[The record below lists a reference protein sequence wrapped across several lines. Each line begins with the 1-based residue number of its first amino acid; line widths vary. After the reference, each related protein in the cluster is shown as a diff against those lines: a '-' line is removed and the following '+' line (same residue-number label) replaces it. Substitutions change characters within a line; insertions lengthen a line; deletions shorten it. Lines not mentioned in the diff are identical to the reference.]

1 MFPAVLLPCVACCL
15 RLCLP
20 SRTELRQIF
29 RQVFLCLA
37 TSVCGVLLALC
48 VCESPHLT
56 SLPSSQS
63 PNAQN
68 STFRNPNPIRG
79 LGIRASGSHHYDG
92 NLHSGSGIGVWEF
105 GPSERA
111 HVKLSVFPNR
121 RMPQFLIPEFPK
133 SQFPKSRIPSSQIP
147 EFPIPGNWD
156 FGNWEWGL
164 GIGDRG
170 AGIWTIRERTCK
182 TFV

>member
-15 RLCLP
+15 LLCLP
-20 SRTELRQIF
+20 SRTELPQF
-29 RQVFLCLA
+29 FWQVFLCLA
-37 TSVCGVLLALC
+37 ASVCGVLLALC
-48 VCESPHLT
+48 VCESPHRT

-92 NLHSGSGIGVWEF
+92 NLHSGSGIGAWGVGIRTIRARTCETFCVPESQNSRSPDSRSPGFPNSHNSPIPNSQEF
-105 GPSERA
+105 G
-111 HVKLSVFPNR
+111 
-121 RMPQFLIPEFPK
+121 
-133 SQFPKSRIPSSQIP
+133 
-147 EFPIPGNWD
+147 NWE

-170 AGIWTIRERTCK
+170 AGLRTIRERTCK